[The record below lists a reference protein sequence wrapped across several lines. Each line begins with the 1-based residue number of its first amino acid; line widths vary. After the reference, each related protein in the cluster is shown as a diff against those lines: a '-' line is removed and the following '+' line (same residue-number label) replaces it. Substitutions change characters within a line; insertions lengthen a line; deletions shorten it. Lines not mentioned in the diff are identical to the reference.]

1 MPFLKVDNITHQ
13 FGGLRA
19 VHDYELSIEP
29 GQIRGLIGPNGA
41 GKTTIFNLI
50 TGIYTPTHGHIYLD
64 GERISGLPP
73 HRIASRGIGRTFQNL
88 LLWRHMN
95 VLEHVKMAR
104 YSRIGYGLLDACL
117 GTPRRHRKEREI
129 EEKALALL
137 EMLDIRH
144 LADQAVPNL
153 PYGAQRRVEMA
164 RALATE
170 PRLLLLDEPTAGMN
184 PGRAGAD
191 HGHHPAGAPGIQPG
205 DLSHRAPDAVRH
217 GVVRADPDAGF
228 RRGDRRRHAGGD
240 PEQPQGHRGLPGN
253 HRNIATMLLSV
264 ENLRVSYDQIRAL
277 QGISF
282 EIEEG
287 EIVCIIGA
295 NGAGKSTTLLAISR
309 MVPVEAGT
317 RMTYMDKDL
326 LQYSADRVVSRLA
339 HLPRAGGTA
348 PVRQPHGDGEPA
360 VVLFRPRKDDG
371 IKRDIDRVLSIFPRL
386 AEREHQ
392 KAGTLSGG
400 EQQML
405 AVGRAFMSG
414 RKLML
419 LDEPSMGLAP
429 LMMKTVFDALREIN
443 QEGTTILLVEQN
455 AQLALQFAGRGYV
468 LENGSLVLEGKSA
481 DLLDDPGVKQAYLGG

>member
-1 MPFLKVDNITHQ
+1 
-13 FGGLRA
+13 
-19 VHDYELSIEP
+19 
-29 GQIRGLIGPNGA
+29 
-41 GKTTIFNLI
+41 
-50 TGIYTPTHGHIYLD
+50 
-64 GERISGLPP
+64 
-73 HRIASRGIGRTFQNL
+73 
-88 LLWRHMN
+88 
-95 VLEHVKMAR
+95 
-104 YSRIGYGLLDACL
+104 
-117 GTPRRHRKEREI
+117 
-129 EEKALALL
+129 
-137 EMLDIRH
+137 
-144 LADQAVPNL
+144 
-153 PYGAQRRVEMA
+153 
-164 RALATE
+164 
-170 PRLLLLDEPTAGMN
+170 
-184 PGRAGAD
+184 
-191 HGHHPAGAPGIQPG
+191 
-205 DLSHRAPDAVRH
+205 
-217 GVVRADPDAGF
+217 
-228 RRGDRRRHAGGD
+228 
-240 PEQPQGHRGLPGN
+240 
-253 HRNIATMLLSV
+253 MLLSV

-282 EIEEG
+282 EIDEG

-309 MVPVEAGT
+309 MVPVQAGT

-339 HLPRAGGTA
+339 ISHVPEGR
-348 PVRQPHGDGEPA
+348 R
-360 VVLFRPRKDDG
+360 LFDNLTVMENLRLSCFARKDDG

-429 LMMKTVFDALREIN
+429 LMMKSVFDALKEIN

-468 LENGSLVLEGKSA
+468 LENGNLVLEGKSA